1 VDEQGAD
8 AGVRKLSTKTQ
19 LVTLLF
25 AQLAGAVS
33 LREIELAMQSHSAR
47 LYHLGA
53 REVSR
58 STLADANAQ
67 RPPAVFQAL
76 FAHMVALASRSVR
89 RSTEEAVRLIDS
101 TGIRLAGLASDWA
114 QFSKGVCGAK
124 AHVIYDPD
132 AEIPLYLEI
141 TTARVNDI
149 TAAQAM
155 PIERGATYVFD
166 LGYYHYAWWAELDA
180 AGCRLVTRL
189 KKNTPLAITAELPL
203 PAGSTLLYDR
213 IGRLPERL
221 TTTRQNP
228 FQDPVREIGVTLD
241 TGKVLRIVTND
252 LDSPAQEIANLYKRR
267 WQIELFFRWVKQTL
281 KIRHFVGRSENAV
294 RIQIA
299 CALIAYLLVKIAK
312 DAAKI
317 THSPLAFARLIR
329 ANIMHRRAI
338 DQLLAPPPDLRNDP
352 RQLALNLLPA

>member
-1 VDEQGAD
+1 VA
-8 AGVRKLSTKTQ
+8 
-19 LVTLLF
+19 LLF

-67 RPPAVFQAL
+67 RPAAVFQAL
-76 FAHMVALASRSVR
+76 FVHMVALASRSVR
-89 RSTEEAVRLIDS
+89 RSSQEAVRLIDS
-101 TGIRLAGLASDWA
+101 TGVRLAGLASDWA
-114 QFSKGVCGAK
+114 RFSKGVCGAK

-141 TTARVNDI
+141 TTAKVNDI

-155 PIERGATYVFD
+155 PIEPGATYVFD
-166 LGYYHYAWWAELDA
+166 LGYYHYAWWADLDA

-189 KKNTPLAITAELPL
+189 KKNTPLAVTAELPL

-228 FQDPVREIGVTLD
+228 FQDPVREIGVTLES
-241 TGKVLRIVTND
+241 GKTLRIVTND
-252 LDSPAQEIANLYKRR
+252 LDAPAQEIADLYKRR
-267 WQIELFFRWVKQTL
+267 WAIELFFRWVKQTL
-281 KIRHFVGRSENAV
+281 KISRFFGRSENAV

-299 CALIAYLLVKIAK
+299 CALIAYLLVKLAK

-317 THSPLAFARLIR
+317 NHGLLAFARLIR

-338 DQLLAPPPDLRNDP
+338 DQLLAPLPDLRNDP